1 MNLPVSRDALERA
14 ALRYAQKH
22 PPPPVAPAPPAPD
35 PARKARR

>member
-22 PPPPVAPAPPAPD
+22 PPPPVVPAAD